1 MFCYNTE
8 NTRSLGVRH
17 LLDRLSSWVVRARR
31 GILAVFLILGVL
43 SAFLMAAVQVNYD
56 LTAYLPQDMPTTKA
70 LTLMDDTFG
79 YTGMAQVMLEDMS
92 IDEILEMKAQIAAV
106 DGVSMVMWLD
116 DVADVRAPLSTLDAS
131 VGAIVLQRRAP
142 RCSLCNLP
150 IVIIPSARAPPC
162 RRSTG
167 SLAITR

>member
-1 MFCYNTE
+1 MDGREMDWRGIFPCAFHALAIMFCYNTE

-106 DGVSMVMWLD
+106 DGVRAAEQVMRSVIWVMILPLRAAPAPENTMTPTRERL
-116 DVADVRAPLSTLDAS
+116 ADVP
-131 VGAIVLQRRAP
+131 
-142 RCSLCNLP
+142 
-150 IVIIPSARAPPC
+150 
-162 RRSTG
+162 
-167 SLAITR
+167 